1 MSELQTQLLKLM
13 TENSYISTMKLI
25 HRFNN
30 IDSGDLKL
38 ILDAFNINILPD
50 LYSKADLKQLKSKI
64 NIL

>member
-1 MSELQTQLLKLM
+1 M

>member
-1 MSELQTQLLKLM
+1 M
-13 TENSYISTMKLI
+13 TENSYISIMKLI

-38 ILDAFNINILPD
+38 IVDAFNINILPD
-50 LYSKADLKQLKSKI
+50 LYSKADLNQLKSKI